1 MKENT
6 SLDSNLTTE
15 GMAFRQVS
23 MYSRSRLGRG
33 SRRCPAAR
41 SSMQTIYGGQTLRVT
56 VQYNR
61 ESMLPPVVPTLLVD
75 LLAGLFTDTLYTK

>member
-1 MKENT
+1 
-6 SLDSNLTTE
+6 
-15 GMAFRQVS
+15 
-23 MYSRSRLGRG
+23 
-33 SRRCPAAR
+33 
-41 SSMQTIYGGQTLRVT
+41 MQTIYGGQTLRVT